1 MKYGEIMKYLLGA
14 MFAFVLAMSAQGQDI
29 SYGDGAFDAMFEID
43 STFTRDGGK
52 TFEVSAS
59 GEAGDYGRTY
69 LSYTF
74 TDEQRTRDRG
84 EFTGFAWAQ
93 NGEEVNTATLRGVW
107 KKSGK
112 IFNLYTLDIVSN
124 GKINIGSGEVD
135 FVAKTIKFKVSEL
148 KTD

>member
-1 MKYGEIMKYLLGA
+1 MKFLFGA
-14 MFAFVLAMSAQGQDI
+14 MFGFVLAMSTQAQEI
-29 SYGDGAFDAMFEID
+29 TYGDGAFDAMFEID

-93 NGEEVNTATLRGVW
+93 NGEEVNTATLRGIW

-112 IFNLYTLDIVSN
+112 IFNLYTLDVVSN
-124 GKINIGSGEVD
+124 GKLNIGSGEVD

-148 KTD
+148 ETD

>member
-1 MKYGEIMKYLLGA
+1 MKYLFSV
-14 MFAFVLAMSAQGQDI
+14 MFSFVLAMSSQAQDI
-29 SYGDGAFDAMFEID
+29 SYGDGAFDAMFDID

-74 TDEQRTRDRG
+74 TDELRTLESG

-93 NGEEVNTATLRGVW
+93 NGDAVNTATLRGIW

-112 IFNLYTLDIVSN
+112 IFKLYTLDNVSN
-124 GKINIGSGEVD
+124 GKLNIGSGEVD

>member
-1 MKYGEIMKYLLGA
+1 MKYLLGA
-14 MFAFVLAMSAQGQDI
+14 MLAFVLAMSTQGQDI

>member
-1 MKYGEIMKYLLGA
+1 MKYLFKIICSFI
-14 MFAFVLAMSAQGQDI
+14 FATSTYAQDI
-29 SYGDGAFDAMFEID
+29 SYGDGAFDAMFNID

-59 GEAGDYGRTY
+59 GQAGDYGRTY

-74 TDEQRTRDRG
+74 TDELRTLSTG

-93 NGEEVNTATLRGVW
+93 NGEDVNTATLRGIW

-112 IFNLYTLDIVSN
+112 IFKLYTLDNVSN
-124 GKINIGSGEVD
+124 GKFNIGSGEVD
-135 FVAKTIKFKVSEL
+135 FVAKTITFKVSEL
-148 KTD
+148 NTD